1 MGHRHSVYD
10 TDNHFI
16 VNPITRLITTQS
28 KKTKLMRYDHNSER
42 FTFEV
47 PRFIEGHDMS
57 LCDKITI
64 GFSNYSSDGLGL
76 SSGRY
81 TVSDMQ
87 ISPDGDDVIIF
98 SWLVSGEATAYAGE
112 LFFGISFMC
121 TTNSIVDYAWH
132 TDAFG
137 DIEINE
143 GVYNDANLF

>member
-1 MGHRHSVYD
+1 MAHKHSIYD

-64 GFSNYSSDGLGL
+64 GFSNYSQDGLGL
-76 SSGRY
+76 SMGVY
-81 TVSDMQ
+81 DVTDMQ
-87 ISPDGDDVIIF
+87 VSPDGTDTIIF
-98 SWLVSGEATAYAGE
+98 SWLISGDATVYAGD
-112 LFFGISFMC
+112 LLFGINFIC
-121 TTNSIVDYAWH
+121 TTNSVVDYAWH
-132 TDAFG
+132 TDSYS
-137 DIEINE
+137 DIKVYE
-143 GVYNDANLF
+143 GVHNDTNLF